1 MLKKWLLV
9 GLLCGP
15 LVAMAAAAEQEKIT
29 LNFVNADIESVVKA
43 VGMISG
49 KNFVLDPRV
58 KGSIN
63 IVSSSPVS
71 KELTY
76 QILLSALR
84 LQGFAAIEGQGVTK
98 IVPEADAK
106 QSYTPTTD
114 KKLTVSGDKIVTQ
127 VYPLRYESASQLV
140 PVLRPLISP
149 NNTIAAYANTNT
161 LVITDYADNVRRINK
176 IIDSIDQPNNGEVV
190 TVRLEHA
197 SATDLA
203 QALNRLLSDAAAP
216 LPGAAPGSVE
226 PTRRIVAIADSRTNS
241 VLLRSDNPSLIMRA
255 RSIIAGLDTAT
266 SVAGNI
272 HVVYLRNAEA
282 VKLAQTLRAVMAGET
297 AAAPASTTAQ
307 PGQLGQIGQQS
318 QPASSPAATASGFI
332 QADVATNSLII
343 TAPDNVYNTL
353 RAAIDKLD
361 ARRAQVYVEALI
373 AEVTNDKAA
382 EFGIQW
388 QFLDGVNSNGV
399 RTIGGSNLSQRGGG
413 GNIIDAAKDL
423 SSLGRGLNIGITK
436 GTINLPGL
444 GEVINLGVLARALA
458 SDANTNILSTP
469 NLLTLDNEEAKI
481 IIGQNVPFITGS
493 YAQTGTT
500 ATATPFQTIERKDV
514 GLMLKIKPQISE
526 GGSVKLQIYQEVSNI
541 AKGTDT
547 GGAGLV
553 TNKRSIESTVLV
565 DDGRIV
571 VLGGL
576 IQDDVQDGQDKV
588 PLLGDIPV
596 LGGLFRYDNRRRV
609 KTNLMVFLRP
619 YVLKDA
625 ESSAMLTDS
634 RYGYIRDQQ
643 DVNRLSQHAIL
654 PDMPVPQLP
663 ALIPAPQAKGESRP
677 VAP

>member
-1 MLKKWLLV
+1 MLKKWLLI
-9 GLLCGP
+9 GLLCCP
-15 LVAMAAAAEQEKIT
+15 LVVAAAEKEKIT
-29 LNFVNADIESVVKA
+29 LNFVNADIESVIKA
-43 VGMISG
+43 IGMISG

-58 KGSIN
+58 KGTIN

-76 QILLSALR
+76 PILLSALR
-84 LQGFAAIEGQGVTK
+84 LQGFAAIEGQGVIK

-106 QSYTPTTD
+106 QNYSPTTE
-114 KKLTVSGDKIVTQ
+114 KRLAVSGDKIVTQ

-149 NNTIAAYANTNT
+149 NNTIAAYVNTNT

-176 IIDSIDQPNNGEVV
+176 IIDAIDQPNIGEMV
-190 TVRLEHA
+190 TVKLEHA

-203 QALNRLLSDAAAP
+203 QALNRLMSDTGVPAASAE
-216 LPGAAPGSVE
+216 A
-226 PTRRIVAIADSRTNS
+226 TRRIVAIADSRTNS

-255 RSIIAGLDTAT
+255 RAIIAGLDVAT

-272 HVVYLRNAEA
+272 HVVYLKNADA
-282 VKLAQTLRAVMAGET
+282 TKLAQTLRAIMSGDT
-297 AAAPASTTAQ
+297 AAATGGVAGQPAQ
-307 PGQLGQIGQQS
+307 LGQLGQLSQQV
-318 QPASSPAATASGFI
+318 QPTGGPAASGFI
-332 QADVATNSLII
+332 QADAATNSLII

-373 AEVTNDKAA
+373 AEVSTDKAA

-388 QFLDGVNSNGV
+388 QFLNGVNSNSV
-399 RTIGGSNLSQRGGG
+399 SAIGGTNLASG
-413 GNIIDAAKDL
+413 GNNIIAAAGNL
-423 SSLGRGLNIGITK
+423 TGLGQGLNIGITK
-436 GTINLPGL
+436 GMITLPGI

-458 SDANTNILSTP
+458 TDANTNILSTP

-481 IIGQNVPFITGS
+481 IIGQNVPFVTGS

-526 GGSVKLQIYQEVSNI
+526 GGSVKLQIYQEVSSVVSGSSANTS
-541 AKGTDT
+541 GPT
-547 GGAGLV
+547 

-565 DDGRIV
+565 DDGRII

-576 IQDDVQDGQDKV
+576 IQDDVQDGQNKV
-588 PLLGDIPV
+588 PLLGDLPV
-596 LGGLFRYDNRRRV
+596 LGGLFRYDTRQRK

-625 ESSAMLTDS
+625 ESSTSLTDS
-634 RYGYIRDQQ
+634 RYSYIRDQQ
-643 DVNRLSQHAIL
+643 DVNRLSHHAIL

-663 ALIPAPQAKGESRP
+663 SPVPAPQTDSKIQP

>member
-1 MLKKWLLV
+1 MLKKWLLI
-9 GLLCGP
+9 GLLCCP
-15 LVAMAAAAEQEKIT
+15 LMVAAAESEKIT

-58 KGSIN
+58 KGTVN
-63 IVSSSPVS
+63 IISSSPVS

-98 IVPEADAK
+98 IVPEAEAK
-106 QSYTPTTD
+106 QNYSPTTD
-114 KKLTVSGDKIVTQ
+114 GKLAASGDKIVTH
-127 VYPLRYESASQLV
+127 VYPLRYESANQLV

-149 NNTIAAYANTNT
+149 NNTIAAYVNTNT

-176 IIDSIDQPNNGEVV
+176 IIEAIDQPNNGDVV

-197 SATDLA
+197 SATDMA
-203 QALNRLLSDAAAP
+203 QAVTKLMSDTGT
-216 LPGAAPGSVE
+216 PGVAE

-241 VLLRSDNPSLIMRA
+241 ILLRSDNPSLILRA
-255 RSIIAGLDTAT
+255 RAIIAGLDVAT

-272 HVVYLRNAEA
+272 HVVYLKNADA
-282 VKLAQTLRAVMAGET
+282 TKLAQTLRAIMSGET
-297 AAAPASTTAQ
+297 APATASTAAQ
-307 PGQLGQIGQQS
+307 PTSFGQPVQLGQQA
-318 QPASSPAATASGFI
+318 QPSGGAGATASGFI

-361 ARRAQVYVEALI
+361 VRRAQVYVEALI
-373 AEVTNDKAA
+373 AEVSTDKAA

-388 QFLDGVNSNGV
+388 QFLNGINNNSLSA
-399 RTIGGSNLSQRGGG
+399 IGGTNLAAG
-413 GNIIDAAKDL
+413 GNNIITAAGNITG
-423 SSLGRGLNIGITK
+423 LGEGLNIGITK
-436 GTINLPGL
+436 GMINIPGF
-444 GEVINLGVLARALA
+444 GNVVNLGVLARALA
-458 SDANTNILSTP
+458 TDANTNILSTP

-481 IIGQNVPFITGS
+481 IIGQNVPFVTGS
-493 YAQTGTT
+493 YAQTGATGT

-514 GLMLKIKPQISE
+514 GLVLKIKPQISE
-526 GGSVKLQIYQEVSNI
+526 GGTVKLQIYQEVSSVVSGSSAN
-541 AKGTDT
+541 T
-547 GGAGLV
+547 AGPT

-565 DDGRIV
+565 DDGRII

-576 IQDDVQDGQDKV
+576 MQDDVEDGQDKV
-588 PLLGDIPV
+588 PLLGDLPV
-596 LGGLFRYDNRRRV
+596 VGGLFSYNKRHRV

-625 ESSAMLTDS
+625 ESSTSLTDS
-634 RYGYIRDQQ
+634 RYNYIRDQQ
-643 DVNRLSQHAIL
+643 DVNRLSHHAIL

-663 ALIPAPQAKGESRP
+663 VRTPAPQTVGKIQP

>member
-1 MLKKWLLV
+1 MLKKWLLI
-9 GLLCGP
+9 GLLCCP
-15 LVAMAAAAEQEKIT
+15 LVVAAAESEKIT

-58 KGSIN
+58 KGTIN
-63 IVSSSPVS
+63 IISSSPVS

-98 IVPEADAK
+98 IVPEAEAK
-106 QSYTPTTD
+106 QNYSPTTD
-114 KKLTVSGDKIVTQ
+114 GKLAVSGDKIVTQ
-127 VYPLRYESASQLV
+127 VYPLRYESANQLV

-149 NNTIAAYANTNT
+149 NNTIAAYVNTNT

-176 IIDSIDQPNNGEVV
+176 IIDAIDQPNNGDVV

-203 QALNRLLSDAAAP
+203 QALNRLMSDTGVATASA
-216 LPGAAPGSVE
+216 E
-226 PTRRIVAIADSRTNS
+226 PTRRIVAIADNRTNS
-241 VLLRSDNPSLIMRA
+241 ILLRSDNPSLIMRA
-255 RSIIAGLDTAT
+255 RTIIAGLDVAT

-272 HVVYLRNAEA
+272 HVVYLKNADA
-282 VKLAQTLRAVMAGET
+282 TKLAQTLRAIMSGET
-297 AAAPASTTAQ
+297 APATASTTAQ
-307 PGQLGQIGQQS
+307 PTSFGQSAQLGQQA
-318 QPASSPAATASGFI
+318 QPSGGAGATASGFI

-361 ARRAQVYVEALI
+361 VRRAQVYVEALI
-373 AEVTNDKAA
+373 AEVSTDTAA

-388 QFLDGVNSNGV
+388 QFLNGINNNSLSA
-399 RTIGGSNLSQRGGG
+399 IGGTNLAAG
-413 GNIIDAAKDL
+413 GNNIITAAGNITG
-423 SSLGRGLNIGITK
+423 LGEGLNIGITK
-436 GTINLPGL
+436 GMINIPGF
-444 GEVINLGVLARALA
+444 GNVVNLGVLARALA
-458 SDANTNILSTP
+458 TDANTNILSTP

-481 IIGQNVPFITGS
+481 IIGQNVPFVTGS
-493 YAQTGTT
+493 YAQTGATGT
-500 ATATPFQTIERKDV
+500 ATATPFQPIERKDV
-514 GLMLKIKPQISE
+514 GLVLKIKPQISE
-526 GGSVKLQIYQEVSNI
+526 GGTVKLQIYQEVSSGVSGSSAN
-541 AKGTDT
+541 T
-547 GGAGLV
+547 AGPT

-565 DDGRIV
+565 DDGRII

-576 IQDDVQDGQDKV
+576 MQDDVEDGQDKV
-588 PLLGDIPV
+588 PLLGDLPV
-596 LGGLFRYDNRRRV
+596 VGGLFSYNKRHRV

-625 ESSAMLTDS
+625 ESSTSLTDS
-634 RYGYIRDQQ
+634 RYDYIRDQQ
-643 DVNRLSQHAIL
+643 DVNRLSHHAVL

-663 ALIPAPQAKGESRP
+663 ARTPAPQTAGKIQP

>member
-1 MLKKWLLV
+1 MLKKWLLI
-9 GLLCGP
+9 GLLCCP
-15 LVAMAAAAEQEKIT
+15 LVAVAAEAEKEKIT

-49 KNFVLDPRV
+49 KNFILDPRV
-58 KGSIN
+58 KGTIN
-63 IVSSSPVS
+63 IISSSPVS
-71 KELTY
+71 RELTY

-84 LQGFAAIEGQGVTK
+84 LQGFAAIEGQGVIK

-106 QSYTPTTD
+106 QNYSPTSER
-114 KKLTVSGDKIVTQ
+114 KLAASGDKIVTQ

-176 IIDSIDQPNNGEVV
+176 IIDAIDQPNNGEVV
-190 TVRLEHA
+190 TVKLEHA

-203 QALNRLLSDAAAP
+203 QALNRLMSESA
-216 LPGAAPGSVE
+216 AAPGSAPGSTE
-226 PTRRIVAIADSRTNS
+226 PARRIVAIADSRTNS

-255 RSIIAGLDTAT
+255 RAIIAGLDVAT

-272 HVVYLRNAEA
+272 HVVYLKNAEA
-282 VKLAQTLRAVMAGET
+282 VKLAQTLRAVMSGESSAVT
-297 AAAPASTTAQ
+297 GGASNPPA
-307 PGQLGQIGQQS
+307 QLGQSAQIGQQS
-318 QPASSPAATASGFI
+318 QPAGSPAASGFI

-373 AEVTNDKAA
+373 AEVSTGKAA

-388 QFLDGVNSNGV
+388 LGLTGDSGSSYRVAGGSAFSTSGDGNNIIKLAAGKGAVTPGAGLTLGVFRQVNS
-399 RTIGGSNLSQRGGG
+399 TL
-413 GNIIDAAKDL
+413 
-423 SSLGRGLNIGITK
+423 
-436 GTINLPGL
+436 GL
-444 GEVINLGVLARALA
+444 GALARALE

-481 IIGQNVPFITGS
+481 IIGQNVPFVTGS

-526 GGSVKLQIYQEVSNI
+526 GGSVKLQIYQEVSSVD
-541 AKGTDT
+541 KLTDT
-547 GGAGLV
+547 GGAGLA
-553 TNKRSIESTVLV
+553 TKKRSIESTVLV
-565 DDGRIV
+565 DDGRII

-576 IQDDVQDGQDKV
+576 IDDAVQEGQDKV

-596 LGGLFRYDNRRRV
+596 LGGLFRYDTRKRV

-625 ESSAMLTDS
+625 ESSTTLTDS
-634 RYGYIRDQQ
+634 RYSYIRDQQ
-643 DVNRLSQHAIL
+643 DVSRLSQHAIL
-654 PDMPVPQLP
+654 PDMPSPQLP
-663 ALIPAPQAKGESRP
+663 SLIPAPQTKGDSKIQT

>member
-1 MLKKWLLV
+1 MLKKWLLIC
-9 GLLCGP
+9 LLCCSFG
-15 LVAMAAAAEQEKIT
+15 AAAAEKEKIT
-29 LNFVNADIESVVKA
+29 LNFVNADIESVIKA
-43 VGMISG
+43 VGLISG

-58 KGSIN
+58 KGTIN

-106 QSYTPTTD
+106 QNYSPTAD
-114 KKLTVSGDKIVTQ
+114 KKFAVSGDKIVTQ

-149 NNTIAAYANTNT
+149 NNTIAAYVNTNT
-161 LVITDYADNVRRINK
+161 LVITDYADNVHRINK
-176 IIDSIDQPNNGEVV
+176 IIDAIDQPNNGEVV
-190 TVRLEHA
+190 TIRLEHA

-203 QALNRLLSDAAAP
+203 QALNRLMSDSAAA
-216 LPGAAPGSVE
+216 PGAAPGSTE
-226 PTRRIVAIADSRTNS
+226 PTRRIVAIADGRTNS

-266 SVAGNI
+266 NVAGNI
-272 HVVYLRNAEA
+272 HVVYLKNAEA
-282 VKLAQTLRAVMAGET
+282 AKLAQTLRAIMT
-297 AAAPASTTAQ
+297 NDTTDTTASAQ
-307 PGQLGQIGQQS
+307 GRTALPGSQG
-318 QPASSPAATASGFI
+318 QPATSPAATASGFI

-373 AEVTNDKAA
+373 AEVTNDKTA

-388 QFLDGVNSNGV
+388 QFLDGVNSNEV
-399 RTIGGSNLSQRGGG
+399 RTIGGTNLPVRGGG
-413 GNIIDAAKDL
+413 GNIIDASKDL

-436 GTINLPGL
+436 GTINLPGV

-541 AKGTDT
+541 AKNTDS

-565 DDGRIV
+565 DDGRII

-588 PLLGDIPV
+588 PLLGDIPL
-596 LGGLFRYDNRRRV
+596 LGGLFRYDTRHRV

-625 ESSAMLTDS
+625 ESSTTLTDS
-634 RYGYIRDQQ
+634 RYSYIRDQQ
-643 DVNRLSQHAIL
+643 DVTRLSQHAIL

-663 ALIPAPQAKGESRP
+663 SLIPAPQTKGDSKIQP

>member
-1 MLKKWLLV
+1 MLKKWLLI
-9 GLLCGP
+9 GLLCCP
-15 LVAMAAAAEQEKIT
+15 LVVAAAEAEKEKIT

-49 KNFVLDPRV
+49 KNFILDPRV
-58 KGSIN
+58 KGTIN
-63 IVSSSPVS
+63 IISSSPVS

-84 LQGFAAIEGQGVTK
+84 LQGFAAIEGQGVIK

-106 QSYTPTTD
+106 QNYSPTTE
-114 KKLTVSGDKIVTQ
+114 KKLGVSGDKIVTQ

-149 NNTIAAYANTNT
+149 NNTIAAYVNTNT

-176 IIDSIDQPNNGEVV
+176 IIDAIDQPNNGEVV

-203 QALNRLLSDAAAP
+203 QTINRLMSDSGAA
-216 LPGAAPGSVE
+216 PGAAPGSAE

-255 RSIIAGLDTAT
+255 RAIIAGLDVAT
-266 SVAGNI
+266 SAAGNI
-272 HVVYLRNAEA
+272 HVVYLKNADA
-282 VKLAQTLRAVMAGET
+282 TKLAQTLRGIMSGET
-297 AAAPASTTAQ
+297 TSATGNTVGQPAQ
-307 PGQLGQIGQQS
+307 FGQQV
-318 QPASSPAATASGFI
+318 QPAGGSGVTASGFI

-373 AEVTNDKAA
+373 AEVSTDKAA

-388 QFLDGVNSNGV
+388 QALDGVNSNSV
-399 RTIGGSNLSQRGGG
+399 RAIGGTNLTPRGGG
-413 GNIIDAAKDL
+413 GNIIDAAANL
-423 SSLGRGLNIGITK
+423 SSLGQGLNIGITK
-436 GTINLPGL
+436 GQINLPGV
-444 GEVINLGVLARALA
+444 GNVVNLGMLARALA

-481 IIGQNVPFITGS
+481 IIGQNVPFVTGS

-500 ATATPFQTIERKDV
+500 ATATPTPFQTIERKDV
-514 GLMLKIKPQISE
+514 GLVLKIKPQISE
-526 GGSVKLQIYQEVSNI
+526 GGSIKLKIYQEVSSIVNSTI
-541 AKGTDT
+541 GNTS
-547 GGAGLV
+547 GPI

-565 DDGRIV
+565 DDGRII

-576 IQDDVQDGQDKV
+576 IQDDVRDGQDKV
-588 PLLGDIPV
+588 PLLGDIPL
-596 LGGLFRYDNRRRV
+596 LGSLFRYDNRHRV

-619 YVLKDA
+619 YILKDA
-625 ESSAMLTDS
+625 ESSASLTDS
-634 RYGYIRDQQ
+634 RYSYIRDRQ
-643 DVNRLSQHAIL
+643 DVNRLSHHAIL

-663 ALIPAPQAKGESRP
+663 P
-677 VAP
+677 

>member
-1 MLKKWLLV
+1 MLKKWLLI
-9 GLLCGP
+9 GLLCCP
-15 LVAMAAAAEQEKIT
+15 LVVVAAAEAEKEKIT

-43 VGMISG
+43 VGLISG
-49 KNFVLDPRV
+49 KNFILDPRV
-58 KGSIN
+58 KGTIN
-63 IVSSSPVS
+63 IISSSPVS

-84 LQGFAAIEGQGVTK
+84 LQGFAAIEGQGVIK

-106 QSYTPTTD
+106 QSYSPTTE
-114 KKLTVSGDKIVTQ
+114 KKLAVSGDKIVTQ

-149 NNTIAAYANTNT
+149 NNTIAAYVNTNT

-176 IIDSIDQPNNGEVV
+176 IIDAIDQPNNGEVV

-203 QALNRLLSDAAAP
+203 QALNRLMSDSAAAP
-216 LPGAAPGSVE
+216 SAAPGSAE

-255 RSIIAGLDTAT
+255 RAIIAGLDIAT
-266 SVAGNI
+266 NVAGNI
-272 HVVYLRNAEA
+272 HVVYLKNAEA
-282 VKLAQTLRAVMAGET
+282 VKLAQTLRAIMSGE
-297 AAAPASTTAQ
+297 AAAATGSTAGQ
-307 PGQLGQIGQQS
+307 PGQQV
-318 QPASSPAATASGFI
+318 QPAGGPAASGFI

-388 QFLDGVNSNGV
+388 QFLDGVNSNEV
-399 RTIGGSNLSQRGGG
+399 RAIGGANLTPRGGG

-436 GTINLPGL
+436 GQINLPGV
-444 GEVINLGVLARALA
+444 GNVVNLGVLARALA

-481 IIGQNVPFITGS
+481 IIGQNVPFVTGS

-526 GGSVKLQIYQEVSNI
+526 GGSVKLQIYQEVSSV
-541 AKGTDT
+541 AKDAVT

-565 DDGRIV
+565 DDGRII

-576 IQDDVQDGQDKV
+576 IQDDVRDGQDKV
-588 PLLGDIPV
+588 PLLGDLPL
-596 LGGLFRYDNRRRV
+596 LGGLFRYDKRQRV

-625 ESSAMLTDS
+625 ESSTSLTDS
-634 RYGYIRDQQ
+634 RYSYIRDQQ

-663 ALIPAPQAKGESRP
+663 ALIPAPQTDSKTQP

>member
-1 MLKKWLLV
+1 MLKKWFLI
-9 GLLCGP
+9 GLLCCP
-15 LVAMAAAAEQEKIT
+15 LVVVAAEAEKIT

-58 KGSIN
+58 KGTIN

-76 QILLSALR
+76 PILLSALR
-84 LQGFAAIEGQGVTK
+84 LQGFAAIEGQGVIK

-106 QSYTPTTD
+106 QSYSPTTD
-114 KKLTVSGDKIVTQ
+114 KKLAVSGDKIVTQ

-176 IIDSIDQPNNGEVV
+176 IIDAIDQPNNGEVV

-203 QALNRLLSDAAAP
+203 QALNRLMSDSAAP
-216 LPGAAPGSVE
+216 APGAAPGSAE

-255 RSIIAGLDTAT
+255 RSIIAGLDVAT
-266 SVAGNI
+266 NVAGNI
-272 HVVYLRNAEA
+272 HVVYLKNAEA
-282 VKLAQTLRAVMAGET
+282 VKLAQTLRAVMSGET
-297 AAAPASTTAQ
+297 ASATGSIAGQSAQ
-307 PGQLGQIGQQS
+307 PGQQV
-318 QPASSPAATASGFI
+318 QPAGSPAATASGFI

-373 AEVTNDKAA
+373 AEVSNDKAA

-388 QFLDGVNSNGV
+388 QFLDGVNSNSV
-399 RTIGGSNLSQRGGG
+399 RAIGGTNLTPRGGG
-413 GNIIDAAKDL
+413 GNIIDAATNL
-423 SSLGRGLNIGITK
+423 SSLGNGLNIGITK
-436 GTINLPGL
+436 GMINLPGV
-444 GEVINLGVLARALA
+444 GNVVNLGVLARALE

-481 IIGQNVPFITGS
+481 IIGQNVPFVTGS
-493 YAQTGTT
+493 YAQTGTA

-526 GGSVKLQIYQEVSNI
+526 GGSVKLQIYQEVSSVDN
-541 AKGTDT
+541 TTNT

-565 DDGRIV
+565 DDGRII

-576 IQDDVQDGQDKV
+576 IQDKVRDGQDKV
-588 PLLGDIPV
+588 PLLGDIP
-596 LGGLFRYDNRRRV
+596 LFGGLFRYDSRQRV

-625 ESSAMLTDS
+625 ESSASLTDS
-634 RYGYIRDQQ
+634 RYSYIRDQQ
-643 DVNRLSQHAIL
+643 DVNRLSQHALL

-663 ALIPAPQAKGESRP
+663 ALIPAPQTGNKILP

>member
-1 MLKKWLLV
+1 MLKKWLLI
-9 GLLCGP
+9 GLMCCP
-15 LVAMAAAAEQEKIT
+15 LVVAAAAENEKIT

-49 KNFVLDPRV
+49 KNFILDPRV
-58 KGSIN
+58 KGTIN
-63 IVSSSPVS
+63 IISSSPVS

-84 LQGFAAIEGQGVTK
+84 LQGFAAIEGQGVIK

-106 QSYTPTTD
+106 QNYSPTTN
-114 KKLTVSGDKIVTQ
+114 KKLAIRGDKIVTQ

-149 NNTIAAYANTNT
+149 NNTIAAYVNTNT
-161 LVITDYADNVRRINK
+161 LVITDYADNVQRINK
-176 IIDSIDQPNNGEVV
+176 IIDAIDKPNNGEVV
-190 TVRLEHA
+190 TIKLEYA

-203 QALNRLLSDAAAP
+203 QALNRLMLDSAAA
-216 LPGAAPGSVE
+216 PGAAPGATES
-226 PTRRIVAIADSRTNS
+226 TRRIVAIADSRTNS

-255 RSIIAGLDTAT
+255 RSIIAGLDVAT
-266 SVAGNI
+266 NVVGNI
-272 HVVYLRNAEA
+272 HVVYLKNAEA
-282 VKLAQTLRAVMAGET
+282 VKLAQTLRAIMSNDAT
-297 AAAPASTTAQ
+297 ATDTTTTASV
-307 PGQLGQIGQQS
+307 PGRSAQIGQQG

-388 QFLDGVNSNGV
+388 QFLDGVNSDAV
-399 RTIGGSNLSQRGGG
+399 RAIGGSNLTPRGAG

-436 GTINLPGL
+436 GQINLPGI
-444 GEVINLGVLARALA
+444 GNVVNLGVLARALA

-493 YAQTGTT
+493 YAQTGTS

-526 GGSVKLQIYQEVSNI
+526 GGSVKLQIYQEVSSV
-541 AKGTDT
+541 AKDAVT

-565 DDGRIV
+565 DDGRII

-576 IQDDVQDGQDKV
+576 IQDDVRDGQDKV
-588 PLLGDIPV
+588 PLLGDIPL
-596 LGGLFRYDNRRRV
+596 LGGLFRYDKRQRV

-625 ESSAMLTDS
+625 ESSASLTDS
-634 RYGYIRDQQ
+634 RYSYIRDQQ
-643 DVNRLSQHAIL
+643 DVNRLSHHAIL

-663 ALIPAPQAKGESRP
+663 ALIPAPPTTDSKIQA

>member
-1 MLKKWLLV
+1 MLKKWLLI
-9 GLLCGP
+9 GLLCCP
-15 LVAMAAAAEQEKIT
+15 LGVATAAVEKEKIT

-58 KGSIN
+58 KGTIN
-63 IVSSSPVS
+63 IISSSPVS

-84 LQGFAAIEGQGVTK
+84 LQGFAAIEGQGVIK

-106 QSYTPTTD
+106 QNYSPTTE
-114 KKLTVSGDKIVTQ
+114 KRLAVGGDKIVTQ

-161 LVITDYADNVRRINK
+161 LVITDYADNVHRINK
-176 IIDSIDQPNNGEVV
+176 IIDAIDQPNNGEVV
-190 TVRLEHA
+190 TVKLEHA

-203 QALNRLLSDAAAP
+203 QAINRLMSDTGVATTSA
-216 LPGAAPGSVE
+216 E
-226 PTRRIVAIADSRTNS
+226 PTRRIVAIADGRTNS

-255 RSIIAGLDTAT
+255 RAIIAGLDVAT

-272 HVVYLRNAEA
+272 HVVYLKNADA
-282 VKLAQTLRAVMAGET
+282 VKLAQTLRAIMSGET
-297 AAAPASTTAQ
+297 SSAAGSTA
-307 PGQLGQIGQQS
+307 GQAVQQA
-318 QPASSPAATASGFI
+318 QPASSPTASGFI

-373 AEVTNDKAA
+373 AEVSTDKAA

-388 QFLDGVNSNGV
+388 QFLNGVNSNSV
-399 RTIGGSNLSQRGGG
+399 SAIGGTNLTARGAG
-413 GNIIDAAKDL
+413 GNIIDAAANL
-423 SSLGRGLNIGITK
+423 STLGQGLNIGITK
-436 GTINLPGL
+436 GMINLPGV

-458 SDANTNILSTP
+458 TDSNTNILSTP

-481 IIGQNVPFITGS
+481 IIGQNVPFVTGS
-493 YAQTGTT
+493 YSQTGTAG
-500 ATATPFQTIERKDV
+500 ATPTPFQTVERKDV
-514 GLMLKIKPQISE
+514 GLVLKIKPQISE
-526 GGSVKLQIYQEVSNI
+526 GGSVKLQIYQEVSSVVKSADLTVN
-541 AKGTDT
+541 T
-547 GGAGLV
+547 GGAGLI

-565 DDGRIV
+565 DDGRII

-576 IQDDVQDGQDKV
+576 IQDDVQDGRDKV
-588 PLLGDIPV
+588 PLLGDLPFV
-596 LGGLFRYDNRRRV
+596 GGLFRYDTRQRK

-625 ESSAMLTDS
+625 ESSASLTDS
-634 RYGYIRDQQ
+634 RYSYIRDQQ
-643 DVNRLSQHAIL
+643 DVDRLSQHAIL

-663 ALIPAPQAKGESRP
+663 SLIAAPQAKDGSKIQP

>member
-1 MLKKWLLV
+1 MLKKWLLI
-9 GLLCGP
+9 GLLCCP
-15 LVAMAAAAEQEKIT
+15 LVAVAAEAEKEKIT

-49 KNFVLDPRV
+49 KNFILDPRV
-58 KGSIN
+58 KGTIN
-63 IVSSSPVS
+63 IISSSPVS
-71 KELTY
+71 RELTY

-84 LQGFAAIEGQGVTK
+84 LQGFAAIEGQGVIK

-106 QSYTPTTD
+106 QNYSPTSER
-114 KKLTVSGDKIVTQ
+114 KLAASGDKIVTQ

-176 IIDSIDQPNNGEVV
+176 IIDAIDQPNNGEMV

-203 QALNRLLSDAAAP
+203 QALNRLMSDSAAAAP
-216 LPGAAPGSVE
+216 GVAPGSAE
-226 PTRRIVAIADSRTNS
+226 LTRRIVAIADSRTNS

-255 RSIIAGLDTAT
+255 RSIIAGLDIAT

-272 HVVYLRNAEA
+272 HVVYLKNAEA
-282 VKLAQTLRAVMAGET
+282 VKLAQTLRAVMSGES
-297 AAAPASTTAQ
+297 AAATGGTAGQ
-307 PGQLGQIGQQS
+307 PTPLGQQV
-318 QPASSPAATASGFI
+318 QPAGSPAASGFI

-373 AEVTNDKAA
+373 AEVSTDKAA

-388 QFLDGVNSNGV
+388 QFLNGVNSNSV
-399 RTIGGSNLSQRGGG
+399 SAIGGTNLTARGAG
-413 GNIIDAAKDL
+413 GNIIDAAANL
-423 SSLGRGLNIGITK
+423 SSLGQGLNIGITK
-436 GTINLPGL
+436 GMINLPGV
-444 GEVINLGVLARALA
+444 GQVVNLGVLARALA
-458 SDANTNILSTP
+458 TDANTNILSTP

-481 IIGQNVPFITGS
+481 IIGQNVPFVTGS

-526 GGSVKLQIYQEVSNI
+526 GGSVKLQIYQEVSSVDN
-541 AKGTDT
+541 TTNT

-565 DDGRIV
+565 DDGRII

-576 IQDDVQDGQDKV
+576 IQDTVRDGQDKV
-588 PLLGDIPV
+588 PLLGDIPL
-596 LGGLFRYDNRRRV
+596 LGGLFRYDKRQRV

-625 ESSAMLTDS
+625 ESSASLTDS

-643 DVNRLSQHAIL
+643 DVSRLSQHAIL

-663 ALIPAPQAKGESRP
+663 SLIPAPQTKGDSKIQT